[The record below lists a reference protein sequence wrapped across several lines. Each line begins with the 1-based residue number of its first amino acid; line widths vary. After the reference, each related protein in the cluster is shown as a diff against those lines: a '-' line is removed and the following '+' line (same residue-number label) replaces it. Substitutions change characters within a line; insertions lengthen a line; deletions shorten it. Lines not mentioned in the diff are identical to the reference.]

1 MGKQEDRKSQGRH
14 ASWDRQQ
21 PARRREPLRDN
32 YYYEEPSR
40 GGDSFDQFEDI
51 SSSSGGYRQD
61 FEDISSYS
69 SSRKRQ
75 EDQRELRSA
84 ARRGERRQADPR
96 RSKGEGRGAQRSHQP
111 PKKRKSPARRV
122 LGVCLALLVVALVGL
137 AGAFLFVLS
146 GLQVAPLTG
155 DLGTGTSACT
165 DSMVKNIALFGVDAR
180 DDSNEGRS
188 DVLAV
193 LTVDNR
199 RGKLKLTSIL
209 RDSQVY
215 IDGYGYDKATHAYAY
230 GGPELAIRTL
240 NQNFHLDITDYVTVN
255 FAEMAQIVDAFGG
268 VEIALTADEKREINR
283 NLWDLSQ
290 ETEGVIR
297 HTDFM
302 ADANGQVVDLLG
314 STYSDSTEL
323 LNGNQAVAYGRIR
336 EIDSDDARVSRQQ
349 RVLQALVAQLK
360 KKNIFQYPGLVRE
373 VASHCETSLGAG
385 KLLSLSPIVLR
396 GLSLETLSIP
406 GEEEAPY
413 GGYTDSGSW
422 VYIYDTE
429 LAAQHISRFIYE
441 EDSPYYG
448 GA

>member
-1 MGKQEDRKSQGRH
+1 MGKQEDQKSQGRH
-14 ASWDRQQ
+14 ASRERQQ

-84 ARRGERRQADPR
+84 ARREERRQADPR

-111 PKKRKSPARRV
+111 PKKKKSPARRI
-122 LGVCLALLVVALVGL
+122 LGVCLTLLVVALVGL

-314 STYSDSTEL
+314 ATYSDSTEL

-360 KKNIFQYPGLVRE
+360 KKNIFQYPGLIRE

-441 EDSPYYG
+441 EDSPYYA

>member
-14 ASWDRQQ
+14 ASRDRQQ

-84 ARRGERRQADPR
+84 ARREERRKTDTRQ
-96 RSKGEGRGAQRSHQP
+96 GRGEAQRSHKP
-111 PKKRKSPARRV
+111 PKKKKSPARRV

-155 DLGTGTSACT
+155 DLGTGSSAYT

-349 RVLQALVAQLK
+349 QVLQALVAQLK
-360 KKNIFQYPGLVRE
+360 KKNIFQYPGLLRE
-373 VASHCETSLGAG
+373 VAAHCETSLGAG
-385 KLLSLSPIVLR
+385 ELLSLSPIVLR
-396 GLSLETLSIP
+396 GLRLETLSIP
-406 GEEEAPY
+406 GAEEAP
-413 GGYTDSGSW
+413 SGSYTESGAW
-422 VYIYDTE
+422 VYVYDTE
-429 LAAQHISRFIYE
+429 QAAQHISRFIYE
-441 EDSPYYG
+441 EDSPYWNG
-448 GA
+448 GV

>member
-14 ASWDRQQ
+14 AFRDRQQ

-84 ARRGERRQADPR
+84 ARREERRKTDTRQ
-96 RSKGEGRGAQRSHQP
+96 GRGEAQRSHKP

-155 DLGTGTSACT
+155 DLGTGSSAYT

-209 RDSQVY
+209 RDSQAY

-360 KKNIFQYPGLVRE
+360 KKNIFQYPGLIRE

-441 EDSPYYG
+441 EDSPYYT

>member
-14 ASWDRQQ
+14 ASRGRQQ

-84 ARRGERRQADPR
+84 ARREERRQADTR
-96 RSKGEGRGAQRSHQP
+96 QGRGEARRSHQP

-360 KKNIFQYPGLVRE
+360 KKNIFQYPGLIRE